1 MAESFILEA
10 LQLTKIR
17 AKQRLQY
24 IHAFLLIIIRF
35 LECKITGF
43 SDIAAQKKQ
52 LDEGHMKKYIKSKP
66 FLKNIHTFAT
76 QHVMHE

>member
-1 MAESFILEA
+1 M
-10 LQLTKIR
+10 
-17 AKQRLQY
+17 
-24 IHAFLLIIIRF
+24 F

-43 SDIAAQKKQ
+43 SDIAALKKQ
-52 LDEGHMKKYIKSKP
+52 LDDGHLKKYIKSKP

>member
-1 MAESFILEA
+1 MYYSVNPN
-10 LQLTKIR
+10 
-17 AKQRLQY
+17 Y
-24 IHAFLLIIIRF
+24 MF

-52 LDEGHMKKYIKSKP
+52 LDDGHFKKYIKKKP